1 MPWNFTI
8 INLSVLCQEGFPQP
22 KKSDF
27 SLKNSQGTEKLQI
40 SAHHQQNCTLI
51 ILSPMLVIV
60 LYHDIITT
68 QGKMFTVCD
77 ICQHLILFLHA
88 ASKKC
93 TNDVGQL

>member
-1 MPWNFTI
+1 M
-8 INLSVLCQEGFPQP
+8 CQEGFPQP

-77 ICQHLILFLHA
+77 VCQHLILFLHGIK
-88 ASKKC
+88 SVQRMMLVNCDETSGKK
-93 TNDVGQL
+93 